1 MRVFFFIVLC
11 CLSSFCYAAIPAD
24 STETKKIENPDG
36 YTYIVDNKI
45 VSKQYVMD
53 HLDDIECIARYKS
66 VRDAILRSGGKYRV
80 PTVIGRTRKEEDK

>member
-1 MRVFFFIVLC
+1 MDIL
-11 CLSSFCYAAIPAD
+11 
-24 STETKKIENPDG
+24 N
-36 YTYIVDNKI
+36 IVDNKI

-53 HLDDIECIARYKS
+53 HLDDIECIARYES

>member
-1 MRVFFFIVLC
+1 MRTFFFIALC
-11 CLSSFCYAAIPAD
+11 CLSSLCYAAIPTD

-45 VSKQYVMD
+45 VSRQYVID
-53 HLDDIECIARYKS
+53 HLEDIEAVARYES

-80 PTVIGRTRKEEDK
+80 PTVVCRTRKAEDK